1 MKKLLLALVAILSV
15 ALPGLAG
22 LNGSH
27 TFYVNIGT
35 RNWSNVYVHFGNGG
49 NYYTAIQGVKQSDG
63 SYKFTS
69 GSWDNLEQIRFADS
83 NNTSR
88 TEYGNGMVGDIKE
101 SSTGAWKLQEGYIY
115 YLADTGNNVT
125 KSEKYESVKYYLDG
139 AALNGWN
146 KNDIELLKVGS
157 TNVYKAV
164 NVEIKAQ
171 DEFGVRAMDGST
183 QKAYYWA
190 AGKNN
195 CNFVNEVEK
204 GKTYTQTISTVA
216 QNNDNGTNFIT
227 KFTGKN
233 YTFEFNLDNNTL
245 TITGDGIKDPVVT
258 PEVVKY
264 ALKGQMFGTSG
275 GWDAKD
281 LKSSNGKWVL
291 EDVEFSNGNEFGIQ
305 GLNSSNE
312 QKQWIY
318 GETNRNEFSS
328 ACTLNTVIENTAK
341 DNGKNWKYTGTKA
354 TYNVTFDPT
363 ANTLTIAKNGED
375 PLPGN
380 KVTVYF
386 NAGADWY
393 STKTMNQGRG
403 SAETGA
409 AGKVQACLIKKDG
422 TSEAAKDMTNMM
434 AAGTTT
440 LPFFCI
446 NVENPDNYKGIIFQ
460 CKGAN
465 NQTWTYNS
473 VKSAESYNNEGKSDY
488 KESEWYRYI
497 YATGGQKSSA
507 AHDCAAEQSYLTYD
521 QYVALRD
528 NEKDAVYIVGG
539 GFNSFEPTEV
549 NGEQVFNLNSPK
561 NFEDWKYNDANIGK
575 AVKSDGVYL
584 FPVTFKSDATD
595 IYFKMSWIDAE
606 KYRKELGAATQGT
619 DGNGRDNRWWA
630 TFNLGIVGPTLPPVP
645 AGRYYDDKGNEIW
658 RQAFEDEIAQ
668 ESSPNNNV
676 SYKANRA
683 RSYSRYNQYNWWI
696 NKSSLSFGNNEVRWI
711 VIDTEYET
719 SALVPFRPAPSLSD
733 VTAQNPSVYDGDL
746 SAYAETLGNKLEGTA
761 TAGPARISATNTATG
776 EATINV
782 SPGISLFDAELGD
795 GSNRGSGYDLTY
807 RVYNG
812 DDVIA
817 EFKGVD
823 GATSYKL
830 TLDNMA
836 ITSGRTLSVRCIYHD
851 KVNKTTFRSRREYA
865 SIEAE
870 DKYNAPEAGDVSAT
884 LFLDGN
890 GWCAHISVPFSIQKS
905 FYKDGQEDKELIVY
919 PDYSLNVTGDKWERL
934 RLASNDDWHVGAG
947 IGTANHTTWKEGEY
961 IPATHNWAELSKKES
976 ASSTHNE
983 YEFQF
988 VLEGIAPASTPIDEL
1003 PSRFN
1008 WQLGI
1013 KAAYPFLQNDMD
1025 DVRVEAFN
1033 GENKLSS
1040 ARKVEVRKF
1049 APRAGE
1055 NTYSV
1060 LMRDVPTTVNVSA
1073 DKSTDL
1079 SGITDAEIANGD
1091 GEAEYFNLQG
1101 VRVQGDIVPGVY
1113 IVRRGD
1119 KVTKEIVR

>member
-1 MKKLLLALVAILSV
+1 MKKLLLALVAFFMSIAANAASD
-15 ALPGLAG
+15 
-22 LNGSH
+22 
-27 TFYVNIGT
+27 YQIKGT
-35 RNWSNVYVHFGNGG
+35 AWNNWSTLNDMTESNGVWYFTYTYSEAANFGIQHGSDFISSAEDNPAVKIDQDNSAKINGKNWYINVTGKYTIVFSPSTMTLTAYAGDFKGDNAVITYNMHGTSLGGWNTNYVELTEQSNGHWTAKTTVKDGEFVVRKLKNGAEETYYRGNIEFNTGNLNKAQTIKAEGG
-49 NYYTAIQGVKQSDG
+49 NLK
-63 SYKFTS
+63 TS
-69 GSWDNLEQIRFADS
+69 GLSGQYTFDFDPTNL
-83 NNTSR
+83 N
-88 TEYGNGMVGDIKE
+88 
-101 SSTGAWKLQEGYIY
+101 L
-115 YLADTGNNVT
+115 
-125 KSEKYESVKYYLDG
+125 
-139 AALNGWN
+139 
-146 KNDIELLKVGS
+146 
-157 TNVYKAV
+157 
-164 NVEIKAQ
+164 
-171 DEFGVRAMDGST
+171 
-183 QKAYYWA
+183 
-190 AGKNN
+190 
-195 CNFVNEVEK
+195 
-204 GKTYTQTISTVA
+204 TIS
-216 QNNDNGTNFIT
+216 D
-227 KFTGKN
+227 
-233 YTFEFNLDNNTL
+233 
-245 TITGDGIKDPVVT
+245 KDPVVT

-318 GETNRNEFSS
+318 GETNRNEFSG

-446 NVENPDNYKGIIFQ
+446 DVENPDNYKGIIFQ

-658 RQAFEDEIAQ
+658 QQAFDDEIAQ
-668 ESSPNNNV
+668 ESRPNNNV

-795 GSNRGSGYDLTY
+795 GENRGSGYDLTY

-976 ASSTHNE
+976 ASNTHNE

-1079 SGITDAEIANGD
+1079 SGITDAEIATGD